1 MNNKK
6 RFHSFH
12 VNKGCGHTEQT
23 VFSPYP
29 FADDITKAAL
39 SLQLFD
45 DHHECRSGR
54 GLNPRRPARQT
65 VVKLTELIKRRLA
78 TRVILNH
85 IILIWTALGYL
96 FIDGLTSPPMKTLSN
111 RVTYLTNVTYLLLF
125 TKFVFPGVNLLLLF
139 IHQCRQL
146 HELFSL
152 FFQLSVLL

>member
-1 MNNKK
+1 MMNNKK
-6 RFHSFH
+6 ESHSFH

-54 GLNPRRPARQT
+54 GLNPPRPARQT
-65 VVKLTELIKRRLA
+65 GVKPTELIKLRLA

-85 IILIWTALGYL
+85 IILIWTALKI
-96 FIDGLTSPPMKTLSN
+96 F
-111 RVTYLTNVTYLLLF
+111 
-125 TKFVFPGVNLLLLF
+125 
-139 IHQCRQL
+139 
-146 HELFSL
+146 
-152 FFQLSVLL
+152 